1 VLTGPRS
8 YAPGRGLL
16 WAAAVGGL
24 FHFPVSKKRP
34 QLGGKLRPSW
44 GLMPGA
50 ARHDSDV
57 GSRSAAAINFC
68 VKVACFEITSG
79 YFGQYPGRRGG

>member
-1 VLTGPRS
+1 MHLGGAFFGP
-8 YAPGRGLL
+8 
-16 WAAAVGGL
+16 
-24 FHFPVSKKRP
+24 P
-34 QLGGKLRPSW
+34 QLAASFIFRCQRNGPSSGGKLRPSW
-44 GLMPGA
+44 GLMPGT